1 MNENAENKCLIFGIG
16 NYGRQDDGLGWEFLD
31 GLNES
36 KFKNVSLEYR
46 YQLQIEDAELM
57 GGFDMV
63 IFVDASKNKLENGFS
78 WQPCAR
84 SNTHSF
90 STHALVPE
98 TILYLAEQLYHHKPK
113 AYVLAIQGYQWEL
126 ENGLSKNAQEN
137 LNKARAYFT
146 NRILDRILNDA
157 QPKLP

>member
-1 MNENAENKCLIFGIG
+1 MNENAENKCLILGIG

-31 GLNES
+31 GFNES

-46 YQLQIEDAELM
+46 YQLQIEDAELI
-57 GGFDMV
+57 GDFDMV
-63 IFVDASKNKLENGFS
+63 VFVDASKNELENGYAWETCTS
-78 WQPCAR
+78 

-98 TILYLAEQLYHHKPK
+98 TILYLAEELYHHKPK
-113 AYVLAIQGYQWEL
+113 AFVLAIQGYQWEL
-126 ENGLSKNAQEN
+126 DNGLSKNAQEN
-137 LNKARAYFT
+137 LKKAKAYFT
-146 NRILDRILNDA
+146 KHILDQLFDYP